1 MNRASI
7 LKVDGR
13 KKKRETIL
21 REDIFVIKKENCKTF
36 PFELLLPIVE
46 KLLRLRI
53 WIPILRI
60 RTTPFNSIRD
70 KRHDVH
76 GWREKEKERGG
87 GEGSFNDFLRMS
99 VFHGSVLNL

>member
-21 REDIFVIKKENCKTF
+21 REDIFVIKKENCKI